1 MILKWIL
8 DLEVKSLAGGRHFLQ
23 LQGRME
29 QKIHSHGQGTRAFS
43 HYPLGQRC
51 LYIGREVCVV
61 KKMWLEGELAKKD
74 KKSFQG
80 TEHILG
86 EQVV

>member
-8 DLEVKSLAGGRHFLQ
+8 ELEEKSLVGGRRLLQ

-29 QKIHSHGQGTRAFS
+29 QKIHSQGQGTRAFS
-43 HYPLGQRC
+43 HYLLGQRC
-51 LYIGREVCVV
+51 LYIEREVLVCVV
-61 KKMWLEGELAKKD
+61 KMWLEGELAKKD
-74 KKSFQG
+74 KSFQG
-80 TEHILG
+80 TGHILG

>member
-1 MILKWIL
+1 
-8 DLEVKSLAGGRHFLQ
+8 
-23 LQGRME
+23 ME
-29 QKIHSHGQGTRAFS
+29 QKIHSHGQCTRAFS

-51 LYIGREVCVV
+51 LYIGREALVCVV

-80 TEHILG
+80 TGHILG